1 MIRWNQRIFVT
12 MYKKNRTRDF
22 FHALKIIEMIAY
34 HPTDPASKHIFFTCL
49 IDIYGLIKIKARG
62 QNLSARTQAGPLPID
77 LPNKITFYFTN
88 PRPPSDYGLII

>member
-1 MIRWNQRIFVT
+1 

-77 LPNKITFYFTN
+77 LQIRSHFILQIQDL
-88 PRPPSDYGLII
+88 RQIMV